1 MLEAIFFGVIQGLT
15 EFLPISSSAHIRIF
29 AEFFGITEDPGA
41 RFTAIMQIGTELAVL
56 IYFRKDIAKI
66 ISAWVR
72 SSLLRQKL
80 DIDEM
85 GLARMGWLI
94 IIGSL
99 PIAVLGY
106 LGQDAIRTNFRSL
119 WLIASVLIIFGV
131 LLGLADKF
139 GRSDKTLKD
148 LSIGHGLLYGLAQ
161 SLALIPGVSRS
172 GATIAMG
179 RALGYSREAALRYS
193 FLLALPAVF
202 GSGLYELKGAISQS
216 DGANVFTLG
225 QTLVATVV
233 AFIIGYLVI
242 SWLIRFVTNRS
253 FAPFIGYRIALGA
266 LVLALLSTGVISSSA
281 SSKISEPVSSVQVE
295 PSQNYVVPEDC
306 QSTEVLAAL
315 QKDVRQ
321 AQYIDTPWE
330 PAPGTE
336 LADFLDNG
344 GIACSYGI
352 QSAEVGITV
361 DWVENTKS
369 LYEART
375 SSWLTE
381 GFEEVDIP
389 GVDEESAYFLHKDQS
404 PTNEFHIYRLNFLYN
419 GIWIQ
424 LSSSFGNTIED
435 ASGWIEAAVNSI

>member
-29 AEFFGITEDPGA
+29 AEFFGMTEDPGA

-66 ISAWVR
+66 ISAWIR

-131 LLGLADKF
+131 ILGLADKF
-139 GRSDKTLKD
+139 GSSNKSLKD
-148 LSIGHGLLYGLAQ
+148 LSIGHGILYGLAQ

-179 RALGYSREAALRYS
+179 RILGYSREAALRYS

-202 GSGLYELKGAISQS
+202 GSGLYESKGAISQS
-216 DGANVFTLG
+216 DSANVFTLG
-225 QTLVATVV
+225 QTFAATVV
-233 AFIIGYLVI
+233 AFVIGYLVI
-242 SWLIRFVTNRS
+242 AWLIRFITNRS
-253 FAPFIGYRIALGA
+253 FAPFIVYRIALGA
-266 LVLALLSTGVISSSA
+266 LVLALLSTGVISS
-281 SSKISEPVSSVQVE
+281 
-295 PSQNYVVPEDC
+295 
-306 QSTEVLAAL
+306 
-315 QKDVRQ
+315 
-321 AQYIDTPWE
+321 
-330 PAPGTE
+330 
-336 LADFLDNG
+336 
-344 GIACSYGI
+344 
-352 QSAEVGITV
+352 
-361 DWVENTKS
+361 
-369 LYEART
+369 
-375 SSWLTE
+375 
-381 GFEEVDIP
+381 
-389 GVDEESAYFLHKDQS
+389 
-404 PTNEFHIYRLNFLYN
+404 
-419 GIWIQ
+419 
-424 LSSSFGNTIED
+424 
-435 ASGWIEAAVNSI
+435 